1 MPSKKLVIL
10 LAVVGSTIGS
20 YIPSLFGA
28 GFLSFTSLLAGAAG
42 GILGIWLAF
51 RISK

>member
-10 LAVVGSTIGS
+10 LMVVGSTIGS

-28 GFLSFTSLLAGAAG
+28 GLLSFASVITGAAG

-51 RISK
+51 LISK